1 MAKSRRYYIDGNTVR
16 VRETLPA
23 RREEEEI
30 LRVSVQ
36 PEQRPVRVRIN
47 VPYVLT
53 LLVVTLL
60 FGYLCFSYLKVNAS
74 INASMNRIASLE
86 QQLVKARAEN
96 AVMENRLSAQM
107 DLEEVFRIA
116 VEEMGMVYPDEN
128 EVVEYTEQM
137 REYVR
142 QHENVP
148 SS

>member
-74 INASMNRIASLE
+74 LNASMNRIASLE

>member
-116 VEEMGMVYPDEN
+116 VEETGMVYPDEN

>member
-1 MAKSRRYYIDGNTVR
+1 
-16 VRETLPA
+16 
-23 RREEEEI
+23 
-30 LRVSVQ
+30 
-36 PEQRPVRVRIN
+36 
-47 VPYVLT
+47 
-53 LLVVTLL
+53 
-60 FGYLCFSYLKVNAS
+60 
-74 INASMNRIASLE
+74 MNRIASLE

>member
-60 FGYLCFSYLKVNAS
+60 FGYLCFSYLKVQAS
-74 INASMNRIASLE
+74 INASMNRIANLE
-86 QQLVKARAEN
+86 EQITKVRSEN
-96 AVMENRLSAQM
+96 AVRENRLSAQM
-107 DLEEVFRIA
+107 DLEEVYRIA
-116 VEEMGMVYPDEN
+116 VEELGMTYPQDN
-128 EVVEYTEQM
+128 EVVTYSEQM

-142 QHENVP
+142 QYEDIPN
-148 SS
+148 S

>member
-96 AVMENRLSAQM
+96 AVMENRLGAQM

>member
-74 INASMNRIASLE
+74 INASMNRIANME

>member
-96 AVMENRLSAQM
+96 AVLENRLSAQM